1 MSESL
6 NKEEA
11 DTKTLTKKKY
21 NKSNLINNKFSF
33 HGYID
38 DNKFDSLSFK
48 SKYSYLLTFYDLKKL
63 SHVKPRYLRRR
74 KTKKC
79 MMQPLNY
86 TQ

>member
-21 NKSNLINNKFSF
+21 NKSNLIYKKFSF

-38 DNKFDSLSFK
+38 DNKFDALS
-48 SKYSYLLTFYDLKKL
+48 SSQNIHFY
-63 SHVKPRYLRRR
+63 
-74 KTKKC
+74 
-79 MMQPLNY
+79 
-86 TQ
+86 